1 MANLMEIVVE
11 ELETAESDEEKNA
24 ESPCNSYRHFTLV
37 LKGEKQSCPT
47 YLLIDSKAEK
57 VSWPNDDRSVRV
69 IFSVNFVYAY
79 FFFFTIF
86 KVKFKF
92 LFINCRT
99 CGFFT

>member
-69 IFSVNFVYAY
+69 IFSVNFVYA
-79 FFFFTIF
+79 FFFSLR
-86 KVKFKF
+86 F
-92 LFINCRT
+92 LRSNSNFCL
-99 CGFFT
+99 